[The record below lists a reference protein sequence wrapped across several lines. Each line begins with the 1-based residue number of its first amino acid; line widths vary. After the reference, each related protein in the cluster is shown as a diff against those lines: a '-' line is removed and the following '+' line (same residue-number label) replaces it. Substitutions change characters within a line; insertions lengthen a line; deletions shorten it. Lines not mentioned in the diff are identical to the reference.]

1 MSTEAAGNPP
11 EPAPSGPPG
20 PDPGRARL
28 RQTFDAVAERYD
40 GIRPDYP
47 PELVAELIRLA
58 DLGRGD
64 RVLEIGCGTGQLTVP
79 LAAAGLCVTA
89 VELGPALAAVAQRRL
104 VPYPDARVTVGAFED
119 VPVAEAAFDLVVAA
133 TSFHWID
140 EAVRVEKSAR
150 ALRPGGSLAVVD
162 THHVAGGSEEFF
174 RDVQACYE
182 AWDPSTPP
190 GLRLPAADDLPTAR
204 RDLDGSPH
212 LELPHLRRYVRD
224 VRYTTA
230 GYRTLL
236 LTYSNH
242 LALPVERRDGLLGCI
257 ESLIDG
263 RFGGVVTKRYLFE
276 LRVARRARRA
286 ER

>member
-79 LAAAGLCVTA
+79 LAAAGLRVTA

-190 GLRLPAADDLPTAR
+190 GCGCPLR
-204 RDLDGSPH
+204 
-212 LELPHLRRYVRD
+212 
-224 VRYTTA
+224 TTS
-230 GYRTLL
+230 R
-236 LTYSNH
+236 
-242 LALPVERRDGLLGCI
+242 P
-257 ESLIDG
+257 
-263 RFGGVVTKRYLFE
+263 
-276 LRVARRARRA
+276 RVAISTAHRTSSSRTCGGTSGTSGTRRPGTGRSCSPTPTISRCRSSGATACSAASSR
-286 ER
+286 

>member
-1 MSTEAAGNPP
+1 
-11 EPAPSGPPG
+11 
-20 PDPGRARL
+20 
-28 RQTFDAVAERYD
+28 VAERYD